1 MGSQESDT
9 AEQLSTTTMKSK
21 RYFGNSLVIQWLDF
35 MLPLQ
40 SAQVQSLVGELRVH
54 KPHGVAKKK
63 KKKIKRY
70 FVNAQLRDRKCI
82 IFHTGKV

>member
-9 AEQLSTTTMKSK
+9 AKQLSTTTMKSK
-21 RYFGNSLVIQWLDF
+21 RYYGNSLVIQWLDF

-40 SAQVQSLVGELRVH
+40 SAQVQSLVRELRVH

-63 KKKIKRY
+63 KKKSKGILS
-70 FVNAQLRDRKCI
+70 VPS
-82 IFHTGKV
+82 

>member
-9 AEQLSTTTMKSK
+9 TEQLSTTTMKSK

-54 KPHGVAKKK
+54 KPHGMAKKK
-63 KKKIKRY
+63 KKNQKY